1 MIIRILHEGQFDL
14 DGDDLDALN
23 QIDNLMVA
31 AIEAQDQVRFRDLMD
46 RMHRIVHERG
56 KEVPVDVIRESDI
69 ILPDPDSSM
78 DEVRDLFTGEGMIS
92 G

>member
-78 DEVRDLFTGEGMIS
+78 DEVRDLFTGEGMIP